1 MYPDFF
7 SLPEMALY
15 YQDLSCAG
23 LPNAGQQTR
32 LAAAGRVPPSFCLEG
47 KSIAIAVGSR
57 RIDRLDTVVSEL
69 AAFFREKG
77 AKPFIVPAM
86 GSHGGACAEGQSRV
100 LASLGITGERL
111 GVPVCA
117 DMNTRRIDTTDDG
130 LPLYFSA
137 AALDADWIVPVNR
150 IKPHTKFSAVIES
163 GLCKMLVVGLG
174 MQAGAAACH
183 GFAVSRGFAFI
194 ETAAAVVLQNVPVL
208 FGLALTENGCGKL
221 YAIEALAPDTLIH
234 REKLLLDRAR
244 AMMGKI
250 PFDRID
256 ILVVD
261 QIGKEISGI
270 GMDSNITGRHRDIAG
285 DFSAPPCPGRI
296 FVRDLT
302 RDSDGNA
309 NGIGLADI
317 TTARLVKRMDRE
329 KTAVNAVTAISPE
342 KAAIPVYF
350 DTDWQCI
357 QVCMHTAGIEN
368 GSDARIVRIRD
379 TASLQYMEI
388 SRSLQT
394 AADEKGGL
402 KQVSSW
408 RPWDFDAAG
417 NLFDFYPGN

>member
-1 MYPDFF
+1 
-7 SLPEMALY
+7 MALY
-15 YQDLSCAG
+15 HQDLDNAA
-23 LPNAGQQTR
+23 LRNAGQQTR
-32 LAAAGRVPPSFCLEG
+32 LAAAGQVPPSFCLNG

-69 AAFFREKG
+69 VAFFRKKG

-86 GSHGGACAEGQSRV
+86 GSHGGACAEGQTRV
-100 LASLGITGERL
+100 LASLGITGQGL

-117 DMNTRRIDTTDDG
+117 DMNTRRIDRTDDG

-150 IKPHTKFSAVIES
+150 IKPHTKFSALIES
-163 GLCKMLVVGLG
+163 GLCKMMVIGLG
-174 MQAGAAACH
+174 LEAGAAACH
-183 GFAVSRGFAFI
+183 RFAVSRGFAFI
-194 ETAAAVVLQNVPVL
+194 ETAAAVVLQHAPIL
-208 FGLALTENGCGKL
+208 FGLALTEDGCGKL
-221 YAIEALAPDTLIH
+221 STIEALAPDSLIC
-234 REKLLLDRAR
+234 REKQLLKQAR
-244 AMMGKI
+244 SMMGTI
-250 PFDRID
+250 PFDCLD

-296 FVRDLT
+296 FVRDLMEG
-302 RDSDGNA
+302 SDGNA
-309 NGIGLADI
+309 NGIGLADV
-317 TTARLVKRMDRE
+317 TTARLVNRMDRE

-350 DTDWQCI
+350 DTDWQCM

-388 SRSLQT
+388 SRSLQP

-402 KQVSSW
+402 KQVSAW
-408 RPWDFDAAG
+408 RPWDFDANG